1 MAAPRL
7 RPPPRDEPDD
17 IFDFIDMP
25 GNNSEDPRADGAGH
39 AVFENGMSGAP
50 RVDLREPG
58 SYGWTPSRP
67 FPSAFPGFPNFPA
80 TTAPHNIGAR
90 AQGFSG
96 GQFGEGPLWMCRACQ
111 SDDCRWDRT
120 RDSWFCV
127 RCGSDQIYD
136 TSQPAV
142 EETRHGTWT
151 YQPRDRNS
159 SASTSPRSS
168 PSSASTW
175 TRPGPRMSRTAR
187 LGPPGLPGG
196 EGFDFE
202 AREAAESETLTL
214 DPCVTPSET
223 SEQPGRLS
231 RRQRR
236 AKKQATAKESCK
248 GEKTEDGELD
258 DLQDTAKQ
266 LRKLL
271 NKSKSD
277 SDQASWSSLKGPER
291 GVRWRGGTPPAPP
304 KWQYSKDDLRAF
316 SKFERKV
323 GIWQLQVKPYMSE
336 AEAALSLYCSLSGEA
351 EEELEHIDLAKL
363 YAKDG
368 IAFLLEQLRGPLQ
381 AKQVYLKRKFLA
393 DFETVSRHNGEGM
406 RSYVNRYHRAE
417 KALLSIG
424 INVTLTYDSES
435 RGSRLLDRAK
445 LTLEQ
450 QRMVLVGTNQSL
462 HFDEIKNALVLQYPD
477 HKPPPY
483 VQGPPAKDQQQ
494 NPRAFPKGK
503 GKGYKGA
510 WSSSTSAPTT
520 SSSSS
525 AAGSARRVWV
535 AEAESGPADE
545 DSEFLDV
552 IPEDGD
558 GEEAEDHNDD
568 EDDGEE
574 LVPDGDNDPE
584 GAIQEL
590 MQVLTVT
597 SKKLQSM
604 TQGRKYRGA
613 PRKSVEERKRSSSC
627 SACGQIGHWAGDS
640 ECAVSAKGK
649 PKGDA
654 GKGSKSN
661 TTSVNDKKGGAGTQK
676 VFSVRHAG
684 GHEVLYAFDPQQQC
698 PQGPDDHPGQVHR
711 SLVVFQSAAFECMTS
726 ASEMQGYCVVDTACQ
741 RSCCSRKWFDNQ
753 QALLQS
759 FGLEAMFTRRCEAFQ
774 FGAGAPQRSSTC
786 VYFPVAF
793 EASHPLIALGAS
805 ILNDLEIPFL
815 ASLSLLEKLNVVLDL
830 CNRKAY
836 IGLLDC
842 TVDLFLVQ
850 GHLCLKNSEYP
861 ADVQFVWEEQD
872 THDCEFLCDS
882 SKCFVS
888 KLSKDNHEES
898 AARERALNLVQNV
911 GNSPG
916 MACELAS
923 HGQGTS
929 ADDGASRVYGSSCNK
944 TWAGKASPGKPRRWH
959 GKGHGHQ
966 EEAEAGA
973 NDCPHA
979 LPALEHE
986 APRQRTGPLHNVRG
1000 LPMSMEVGRRRR
1012 WCNPWV
1018 ALSSV
1023 IQIACASLAFGRHG
1037 PGSLVDSGNSVVPN
1051 DFRGVSED
1059 EGAAD
1064 FGDFSLR
1071 VPWNAGRDHS
1081 DPRQR
1086 QRGDPGL
1093 RLGPGAE
1100 PLISGSGPAPLKKGQ
1115 WKRAMHNADKSLQL
1129 LSGEVEMYNQWP
1141 GDLHLGH
1148 RADLLEVFWDGA
1160 AATSCFNYSL
1170 ASRAETFG
1178 LSFVN
1183 LQGLELDKSSELL
1196 LQIVLQIKPRVLF
1209 VHRAANQP
1217 VQVKIAVQKCC
1228 ELQVHHEGKFI
1239 VDFSSDFHEDASGVL
1254 LKIQELHDVC
1264 EVSFADNQYNEAGKR
1279 SFVTNCRCLLQA
1291 HETGDIAETML
1302 CCIQNEVRMLCPWK
1316 FDEHVHEVW
1325 YAPPV
1330 DAPEEW
1336 LSLLESLEKRLGK
1349 SRYFYLSDDSKEM
1362 QQLRQLVPWELTRAQ
1377 VYAQPVTRRMP
1388 ADVPFT
1394 HRGAA
1399 MILNNG
1405 QLSIESEDLNEVRQ
1419 PRLRFETPVRTAVFF
1434 YGIAEDD
1441 KAQQTAK
1448 GDTPDVHV
1456 PGLRTDISFPEMPDS
1471 IPKEVRS
1478 AVARLHINA
1487 GHPPRQ
1493 ELVRLLAAHGSIN
1506 AAVLTALEHL
1516 KCGTCERA
1524 RVPLKPRPAS
1534 VPEFVGQF
1542 AEQLQADLFYVRD
1555 LSSTNHALLG
1565 VTCLATKL
1573 YQAAI
1578 LESRDPQVVLNEF
1591 DRLWLR
1597 PYGYPLF
1604 MSVDADG
1611 AFEGV
1616 FQQHLQESGVLM
1628 NTVPADGHHQIG
1640 AIERRNAIFRS
1651 VLERLIDQNGV
1662 VNRDQME
1669 MCISAAIW
1677 AVNTSIH
1684 TRGRSSMQA
1693 VFGKLPRFPGD
1704 LLSDSAAL
1712 ATSDYHLLAEQL
1724 RSQACQVV
1732 SEMAASSVIR
1742 RALLR
1747 KTATSRARVNE
1758 LLPGSMVAYWR
1769 WNLKARGRKRGG
1781 YILGRLVVKDDK
1793 NAWVQSGGSLVQV
1806 THEQLRPAIGVE
1818 MWTPS
1823 PTDVKMLKDAGKL
1836 LRAGL
1841 WDDGR
1846 QAGPPLD
1853 EPLEPVVHAPQEPV
1867 SEAQNEQQELG
1878 QYQLPPGRQQ
1888 TLQEPDPQQVSQQA
1902 DALAL
1907 PIAGRQAEPQA
1918 DETATGANVQIFSPR
1933 YQQQNI
1939 WQLGEEQQA
1948 RPGAKARS
1956 RSRGQSTALPL
1967 TPKQRQIQPPTPN
1980 QPSTPRLP
1988 ATPRRR
1994 AAVKRLLD
2002 QAPEE
2007 PATKTP
2013 TPSTPPAQEPH
2024 RLPPVPSPL
2033 PHTPVPSEFPFSPEF
2048 PFSAEAT
2055 GSAEFEVS
2063 HDDRPTSVPT
2073 TLEAPTV
2080 ENQPETAGDGAA
2092 ESMQATS
2099 TEEGPLPQVPA
2110 KRPHDALPAS
2120 KLHNKKNKDYRATLL
2135 TNFILDNL
2143 FEIYGPDHSWDG
2155 SPEYKDGPPCLA
2167 FRCSAAK
2174 LEEVE
2179 VSSDSSDDEE
2189 GGRATTLSR
2198 QERKAIDREIPWRR
2212 IIADFPSNVVDLYV
2226 QANKK
2231 EFTSW
2236 TSWKSI
2242 RPVPPDE
2249 AQRIRADPVL
2259 RRRIMPSRNAYR
2271 DKNRGAGPDI
2281 KAKCRTV
2288 IQGCHDPDLGLL
2300 DRSSPTPTR
2309 LAEFLIYEIAC
2320 AGYNRRLQRNRKSWK
2335 LWSGDVS
2342 TAFLQ
2347 GQPQARDLPI
2357 FMRPPRDDIQ
2367 RMAQTFLRDLY
2378 EVVGNLYGLCNAP
2391 RTWIN
2396 HIVSKLV
2403 KANFKRHRLDH
2414 TVYYKL
2420 DDAGDLLVILLF
2432 HVDDFL
2438 VAFRQDY
2445 QFDELLNMFTWG
2457 QTNLLDDGEFVFK
2470 GKEVKLIQEKGEF
2483 RIKVTQKAFINE
2495 LEQGKLPRGRADQG
2509 DTLTNEEF
2517 KEYRSCAGS
2526 LQWLGG
2532 TTRPDISATVS
2543 LSNLG
2548 QENGPQQ
2555 LKMLYECIDYL
2566 KTTAEEGLTFYGV
2579 SLNYATTVIGYGDS
2593 SWANAPGGKS
2603 QMGVL
2608 VLLAGPE
2615 CKDTITRA
2623 TLVDWKSSRS
2633 PRVTRS
2639 TLASEANAMDECV
2652 DRCTFCN
2659 SFLSELLGGFKVTP
2673 EQLKTTGM
2681 LPQLQITDCKSLYDA
2696 VISDNPSTS
2705 EKRTT
2710 ISIRSIQD
2718 YISPEQVHWV
2728 PTDLMHADVLTKH
2741 STTLRD
2747 NFIKWLRNPT
2757 VQLKELVH
2765 RKEKDISV
2773 NVQLNCACIR

>member
-1684 TRGRSSMQA
+1684 TRFRVIFFQILQPLQLQITTSLLNNF
-1693 VFGKLPRFPGD
+1693 VHKRVKLSRKW
-1704 LLSDSAAL
+1704 L
-1712 ATSDYHLLAEQL
+1712 HLQSYDGLYCAK
-1724 RSQACQVV
+1724 R
-1732 SEMAASSVIR
+1732 
-1742 RALLR
+1742 
-1747 KTATSRARVNE
+1747 
-1758 LLPGSMVAYWR
+1758 PGSMVAYWR

-1806 THEQLRPAIGVE
+1806 THETQANYFEPVSGMMADKLDLLL
-1818 MWTPS
+1818 TNLLS
-1823 PTDVKMLKDAGKL
+1823 LLYMLPKNQNLTHNKFRNRQMLWHFLLLAGKL
-1836 LRAGL
+1836 NLKQMRQQPVKGSVYSFAFDSKTTSDTTAYSKSTINATVTRNTTTACSSQKTPGSSARRAGNQ
-1841 WDDGR
+1841 DTNTFNTTS
-1846 QAGPPLD
+1846 AGTSP
-1853 EPLEPVVHAPQEPV
+1853 
-1867 SEAQNEQQELG
+1867 
-1878 QYQLPPGRQQ
+1878 
-1888 TLQEPDPQQVSQQA
+1888 T
-1902 DALAL
+1902 
-1907 PIAGRQAEPQA
+1907 
-1918 DETATGANVQIFSPR
+1918 TASSVTASSHTGTF
-1933 YQQQNI
+1933 
-1939 WQLGEEQQA
+1939 G
-1948 RPGAKARS
+1948 
-1956 RSRGQSTALPL
+1956 
-1967 TPKQRQIQPPTPN
+1967 
-1980 QPSTPRLP
+1980 
-1988 ATPRRR
+1988 
-1994 AAVKRLLD
+1994 
-2002 QAPEE
+2002 
-2007 PATKTP
+2007 
-2013 TPSTPPAQEPH
+2013 
-2024 RLPPVPSPL
+2024 
-2033 PHTPVPSEFPFSPEF
+2033 
-2048 PFSAEAT
+2048 
-2055 GSAEFEVS
+2055 VS